1 MCVCVCCGDVG
12 VSGTPSSSLAFIR
25 DRGGGEEEQG
35 GPRAGG
41 GQLSQLRASLAG
53 GSLTNF

>member
-1 MCVCVCCGDVG
+1 MG